1 MKGTQLID
9 GIVPDFDFDEST
21 IGDGIGHNIFLDIIA
36 LRPLS
41 SSK

>member
-21 IGDGIGHNIFLDIIA
+21 IGDGHNIFLDIIA
-36 LRPLS
+36 LRPPS